1 MAVRCAFFNSES
13 MKSAKQIIVVVWL
26 LCMSLFAYSQE
37 ISSPRVSRVK
47 AKDSLKVSKHNP
59 TAAMLYSIIPGGGQ
73 IYNKKYWKVPIIY
86 GLFEVSGYFLYQY
99 TSEMLLYK
107 REFINRRDGNTD
119 LLIPGLANSDDEN
132 ILSLYQKS
140 LRNMEISLAA
150 TALIYTLNF
159 IDAMVDAHLYYFDVS
174 DDLSLYW
181 SPMLLPTPGG
191 TSPSYGISVALN
203 FK

>member
-1 MAVRCAFFNSES
+1 MYNYYF
-13 MKSAKQIIVVVWL
+13 MKLKKQIFVGVIL
-26 LCMSLFAYSQE
+26 LCMSLFAYSQD
-37 ISSPRVSRVK
+37 ISSPKVSRVK
-47 AKDSLKVSKHNP
+47 THDSLKVAKHSP

-73 IYNKKYWKVPIIY
+73 IYNRKYWKVPVIY
-86 GLFEVSGYFLYQY
+86 GLFEVSGYFLYKY

-107 REFINRRDGNTD
+107 RE

-132 ILSLYQKS
+132 ILSMHQKA

-191 TSPSYGISVALN
+191 TSPSYGISVALS

>member
-1 MAVRCAFFNSES
+1 
-13 MKSAKQIIVVVWL
+13 MKSKKRIFVGVLL
-26 LCMSLFAYSQE
+26 LCMSLFAYSQD
-37 ISSPRVSRVK
+37 ISSPKVSHVK
-47 AKDSLKVSKHNP
+47 TRDSLKVAKHSP

-73 IYNKKYWKVPIIY
+73 IYNRKYWKVPIIY
-86 GLFEVSGYFLYQY
+86 SLFEVSGYFLYQY
-99 TSEMLLYK
+99 TSEMLMYR

-119 LLIPGLANSDDEN
+119 LLIPGLANSEDEN

-140 LRNMEISLAA
+140 MRNMEISIAA

-181 SPMLLPTPGG
+181 SPMLLPTPGRF
-191 TSPSYGISVALN
+191 SPSYGIAITLS

>member
-1 MAVRCAFFNSES
+1 MQQRYAIFNSEC
-13 MKSAKQIIVVVWL
+13 MKSTKRIFVGVLL

-37 ISSPRVSRVK
+37 VTSPKVSRVK
-47 AKDSLKVSKHNP
+47 AHDSLKVSKHSP

-73 IYNKKYWKVPIIY
+73 IYNRKYWKVPIIY

-132 ILSLYQKS
+132 ILSLYQVA
-140 LRNMEISLAA
+140 LRNMEISIAA
-150 TALIYTLNF
+150 TAIIYTLNF

-174 DDLSLYW
+174 DDLSLFW
-181 SPMLLPTPGG
+181 SPMVLPTPGRS
-191 TSPSYGISVALN
+191 SPSYGITVALS

>member
-1 MAVRCAFFNSES
+1 
-13 MKSAKQIIVVVWL
+13 MKKQIFLCAVL
-26 LCMSLFAYSQE
+26 LSVSLFACSQE
-37 ISSPRVSRVK
+37 ITSPKVSRVK
-47 AKDSLKVSKHNP
+47 ANDSLKVAKHSP

-73 IYNKKYWKVPIIY
+73 IYNRKYWKVPVIY
-86 GLFEVSGYFLYQY
+86 GLFEVSGYFLYKY
-99 TSEMLLYK
+99 TSEMLLYR
-107 REFINRRDGNTD
+107 REFINRRDGHTD

-132 ILSLYQKS
+132 ILSLHQKS

-181 SPMLLPTPGG
+181 SPMLLPTPGS
-191 TSPSYGISVALN
+191 TSPSYGISLALC